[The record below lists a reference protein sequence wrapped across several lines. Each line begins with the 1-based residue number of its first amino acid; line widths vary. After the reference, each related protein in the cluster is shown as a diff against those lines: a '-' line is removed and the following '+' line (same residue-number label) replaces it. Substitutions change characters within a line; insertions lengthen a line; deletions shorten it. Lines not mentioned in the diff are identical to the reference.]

1 MRKRIELLC
10 QNCRRRYKCFSP
22 CKRWN
27 KQAQKE
33 MGIKMKA
40 FTITELVI
48 VIAIIGILSAILIP
62 TFASV
67 VKSSTHEAVEIKNGE
82 QQIIYVD
89 KKGNV
94 LNSIEGMKLVGAR
107 FEKGIVYLI
116 YEVEN
121 ESN

>member
-1 MRKRIELLC
+1 
-10 QNCRRRYKCFSP
+10 
-22 CKRWN
+22 
-27 KQAQKE
+27 